1 MSTQVTI
8 TRKDWEDYCKRW
20 SDREDKCY
28 IADVL
33 DREEPLTLAEI
44 AYYADIG
51 LDRCAR
57 LCLEMMEYGELVYI
71 GEGRYTTC
79 DKVED

>member
-1 MSTQVTI
+1 MNTQVNI
-8 TRKDWEDYCKRW
+8 THKDYEDYCQRYD
-20 SDREDKCY
+20 DREDKCY

-33 DREEPLTLAEI
+33 DRKEPLTLAEI

-57 LCLEMMEYGELVYI
+57 LCLEMMECGELVYV
-71 GEGRYTTC
+71 GDRRYTTY